1 MTHWIG
7 FVVHGYGRADVSWDA
22 EDGSPQ
28 RESGWVRNAKDKVL
42 LALHQNFGVLESLKF
57 YPGVRILG
65 CDRLVAEVE
74 ADAVCAGVADYPA
87 EEERGGEEGEVGV
100 FFAVAEVPENGG
112 SGGTHSVCVGSVD
125 SEGWATACDEG
136 WD

>member
-1 MTHWIG
+1 MAHWVG
-7 FVVHGYGRADVSWDA
+7 LVVHGDGGADVSWDA

-42 LALHQNFGVLESLKF
+42 LALHQNIGVLESLKF
-57 YPGVRILG
+57 HPGVRILG
-65 CDRLVAEVE
+65 RHRFVAEVE
-74 ADAVCAGVADYPA
+74 ADAIGTGVANHAA